1 MTREESGPALLG
13 QGDGCVQACSAS
25 ILQTGYRGWIFSETP
40 YYSQRLRRNGEDCV
54 CLARQD
60 RTALENMF
68 GGKERGNN
76 VGRFKFAV
84 CEWSFPCWGELAI
97 KMAYE
102 AGFDGVQ
109 LGDGGGS
116 MHAYP
121 LRDRRVQEY
130 YLQAGSDY
138 HISFPQIH
146 LYTLGHQCYYRSRLD
161 TLEGQT
167 CLESI
172 KQGVIAASEMGCTS
186 VIIDGMRMNNA
197 AKRQH
202 IFQVAQY
209 AVRIGEEYGI
219 QIGMET
225 DMSMEDHI
233 SFLDALDGK
242 LKLCF
247 DAHNPVMYG
256 TGYPPDMIRTLGKD
270 RIDHFHVKESQANE
284 DGFLSVETPI
294 VLLGEGCTFLESPH
308 RR

>member
-1 MTREESGPALLG
+1 M
-13 QGDGCVQACSAS
+13 
-25 ILQTGYRGWIFSETP
+25 
-40 YYSQRLRRNGEDCV
+40 
-54 CLARQD
+54 
-60 RTALENMF
+60 
-68 GGKERGNN
+68 
-76 VGRFKFAV
+76 GRFKFAV

-172 KQGVIAASEMGCTS
+172 KQGVIAASEMGVPS

-294 VLLGEGCTFLESPH
+294 VLLGEGCTFFRESAQAVKDIGYEGWDRLRKLLFPSEYPGQGIRLCLSGQK
-308 RR
+308 RRGDDPRDIWN